1 MPTQEIN
8 NTNIYYELV
17 GKGEEVVA
25 FLNGVAMQTSLWQVQ
40 VNYLKD
46 NNKLLLH
53 DFRGQGQSSLDIS
66 KFTFEQ
72 HADDFYELLNELEID
87 KVHIVGVSYG
97 AEVAMQFALKY
108 PLKISSLIL
117 GTAVSEVKPLL
128 KAMID
133 AWISAAKT
141 YDGEL
146 FFKVMAPFVY
156 SNTFYE
162 SKGEWLNQRAK
173 IFGDTVTKEWLDAF
187 IELCNN
193 FLTLDL
199 TDELHKIKIPTL
211 VVSGEKD
218 ILKPVSYGKII
229 KQEIPNSELIIVDDA
244 GHGLFAEKPEEFN
257 QLINDFIKRNKSE

>member
-1 MPTQEIN
+1 MPIKEIN
-8 NTNIYYELV
+8 DTNIYYELV
-17 GKGEEVVA
+17 GDGKEVVA
-25 FLNGVAMQTSLWQVQ
+25 FLNGVAMQTSLWQTQ
-40 VNYLKD
+40 VNSIKD
-46 NNKLLLH
+46 DYQILLH
-53 DFRGQGQSSLDIS
+53 DFRGQGQSSLEIS
-66 KFTFEQ
+66 NYTFNQ

-108 PLKISSLIL
+108 PSKISSLIL

-128 KAMID
+128 EAMID

-156 SNTFYE
+156 SNSFYE
-162 SKGEWLNQRAK
+162 SKGEWLKQRAT
-173 IFGDTVTKEWLDAF
+173 IFGETVKKEWIDAF

-199 TDELHKIKIPTL
+199 TDKLHKIKIPSL
-211 VVSGEKD
+211 VISGEKD
-218 ILKPVSYGKII
+218 ILKPVSYGEII
-229 KQEIPNSELIIVDDA
+229 NQEIPNSEFEIVKDA

-257 QLINDFIKRNKSE
+257 QLIVDFIKRNQK